1 MMRRLVFSAVLLVL
15 TAQAPQ
21 WLEAQ
26 TPQGPGTPTL
36 QTSGQGEVHVAPDRA
51 TVMLAVQT
59 EATTAATAAT
69 SNARRLRAVLDT
81 LRAVGLTAEQLSTLN
96 YTVYPRY
103 APNASTP
110 HVVGYTVTNSVRAE
124 VERIADV
131 GKVIDAALAAG
142 ANEVSSLS
150 FYSSTEADAR
160 RRAIALAVQQARADA
175 EALATA
181 AGGKLGPLVEL
192 STGPSNS
199 PIYAVTGMSMAARA
213 PAPTPIEPG
222 QQTISATVVARWQF
236 SPRD

>member
-1 MMRRLVFSAVLLVL
+1 MRRLVLSAALLVL
-15 TAQAPQ
+15 TVQMPPRLHAQMPQ
-21 WLEAQ
+21 AA
-26 TPQGPGTPTL
+26 TTPTL
-36 QTSGQGEVHVAPDRA
+36 ETTGQGEVRVAPDRA

-59 EATTAATAAT
+59 EATTAATAAA

-81 LRAVGLTAEQLSTLN
+81 LRAVGLTSEQLSTLN

-103 APNASTP
+103 APNTSTP

-124 VERIADV
+124 VESIANV
-131 GKVIDAALAAG
+131 GKVIDAALGAG

-150 FYSSTEADAR
+150 FSSSTEADAR

-181 AGGKLGPLVEL
+181 AGGTLGPLVNL
-192 STGPSNS
+192 STGPTTS
-199 PIYAVTGMSMAARA
+199 PIYAMARMSTGAT

>member
-1 MMRRLVFSAVLLVL
+1 MIRRFVLSTALLVL
-15 TAQAPQ
+15 TAQPPLSVQ
-21 WLEAQ
+21 AQ
-26 TPQGPGTPTL
+26 TPGTPDVPTL
-36 QTSGQGEVHVAPDRA
+36 ETSGQGEVRVAPDRA

-59 EATTAATAAT
+59 EATTAATAAA

-81 LRAVGLTAEQLSTLN
+81 LRAVGLTSEQLSTLN

-103 APNASTP
+103 APNTSTP

-124 VERIADV
+124 VESIANV
-131 GKVIDAALAAG
+131 GKVIDAALGGG

-150 FYSSTEADAR
+150 FYSSTEAEAR

-181 AGGKLGPLVEL
+181 AGGKLGPLVNL
-192 STGPSNS
+192 STGPATS
-199 PIYAVTGMSMAARA
+199 PIYPMARMSMAAA
-213 PAPTPIEPG
+213 AAPTPIEPG